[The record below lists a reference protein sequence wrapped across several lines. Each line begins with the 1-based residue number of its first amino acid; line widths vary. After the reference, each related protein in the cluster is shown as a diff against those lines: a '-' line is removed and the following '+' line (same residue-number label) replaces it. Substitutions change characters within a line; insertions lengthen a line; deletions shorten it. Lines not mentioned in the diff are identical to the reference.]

1 MRPFAPRN
9 PNDIRCED
17 VVKFSRQGGKLTQGM
32 VKFVGHLPG
41 RNEAYLGVELD
52 RDGEF

>member
-9 PNDIRCED
+9 PGDVRPDD
-17 VVKFSRQGGKLTQGM
+17 VVKFSRQGGKLTQGV

-41 RNEAYLGVELD
+41 RSEAYLGVELD
-52 RDGEF
+52 KDGQ